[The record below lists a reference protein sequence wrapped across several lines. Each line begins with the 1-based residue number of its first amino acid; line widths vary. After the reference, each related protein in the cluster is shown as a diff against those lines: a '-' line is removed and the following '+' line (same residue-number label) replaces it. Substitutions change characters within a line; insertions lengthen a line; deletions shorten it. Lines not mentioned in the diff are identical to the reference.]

1 MKILFRL
8 IKRCFFII
16 LGISAVYWISVP
28 LGGIESVLKAII
40 VICLYLAAYWYGL
53 LFICV
58 PIISRVFNLF
68 GWNKNL
74 AFAISSFLWF
84 GVIGILGLKLG
95 ETEFGM
101 WLMDI

>member
-1 MKILFRL
+1 
-8 IKRCFFII
+8 
-16 LGISAVYWISVP
+16 
-28 LGGIESVLKAII
+28 LGGIESVLKTI
-40 VICLYLAAYWYGL
+40 VVLCLYLASYWYGL

-74 AFAISSFLWF
+74 AFAISSFLWL
-84 GVIGILGLKLG
+84 GVVGLVGLKLG

-101 WLMDI
+101 WLMDS